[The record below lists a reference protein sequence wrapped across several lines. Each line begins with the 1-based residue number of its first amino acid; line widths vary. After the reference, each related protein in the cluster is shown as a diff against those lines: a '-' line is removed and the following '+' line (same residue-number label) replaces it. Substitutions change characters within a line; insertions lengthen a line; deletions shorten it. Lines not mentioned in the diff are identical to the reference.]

1 MNILKLL
8 TVQRPYTLVQLLL
21 QRLFNPT
28 IKNLKNVE
36 HLFLD
41 RVGIEIGGPS
51 NIFKSGGLMPIYKLA
66 YDVDGCNFSDNTAW
80 EGEIK
85 EGRTYQSDK
94 GKYGHQFIC
103 DGVDVPIIPKK
114 AYDFVLSC
122 NNLEHIAN
130 PLKAIYNWI
139 ELLRPEGGSIVLILP
154 KKESNFDH
162 RRLVTTFS
170 HLLEDYNNDIGEDDL
185 TALEEVLLLHDLRL
199 DYRAEGKEN
208 FKKRSE
214 DNFNNR
220 CLHHHVYDM
229 ALLETICNYFKLKVV
244 MKETRVTDYII
255 VASKGL

>member
-8 TVQRPYTLVQLLL
+8 TVQRPSTLAKLFV

-28 IKNLKNVE
+28 IKNFKKNE
-36 HLFLD
+36 HLFLNK
-41 RVGIEIGGPS
+41 VGIEIGGPS
-51 NIFKSGGLMPIYKLA
+51 NIFKSEALMPIYPLA
-66 YDVDGCNFSDNTAW
+66 AQIDGCNFSDNTAW

-94 GKYGHQFIC
+94 GKYGFQFIC

-130 PLKAIYNWI
+130 PLKAISNWI
-139 ELLRPEGGSIVLILP
+139 ELLKPQGGLIVLILP

-162 RRLVTTFS
+162 RRPVTTFS
-170 HLLEDYNNDIGEDDL
+170 HLLEDYKNNIGEYDL
-185 TALEEVLLLHDLRL
+185 TALEEVLRLHDLRL

-208 FKKRSE
+208 FAKRSQ

-220 CLHHHVYDM
+220 CLHHHVYNMD
-229 ALLETICNYFKLKVV
+229 LLENICNYFNLKVV
-244 MKETRVTDYII
+244 MKEVRVTDYII